1 LASDQ
6 VCQALELPRIPDHT
20 TLQRTY
26 QKLYML
32 DFEKMKNQLLD
43 ESDVDEEGVAS
54 DSTGFSP
61 GQASLYYQTC
71 TGRIYQRWAKGVY
84 AVGTVS

>member
-1 LASDQ
+1 MMFYLDISYREMEEWLLASDQ
-6 VCQALELPRIPDHT
+6 VCQTLEQPKIPDHT

-26 QKLYML
+26 KKLRLL

-43 ESDVDEEGVAS
+43 ENGVDEEGITS

-61 GQASLYYQTC
+61 VQARL
-71 TGRIYQRWAKGVY
+71 
-84 AVGTVS
+84 